1 MPASPSLLRHLL
13 HDGLVT
19 AAFCCAIAL
28 ALTLGGHG
36 RWDVQLAYSLAI
48 GLPSWLII
56 EAGRFALSGGSNR
69 WPRGWRGVL
78 LVLAGSGCGL
88 VLGTLLGDA
97 YSGHAQ
103 PLWSSPWL
111 PSTLVITLLA
121 AAAISFFFHSRAQA
135 QQLAL
140 QAAQA
145 QRDAA
150 QARLALLQAQLEPH
164 MLFNTLANLRV
175 LIATDAPRAQAM
187 LDHLID
193 YLRATLGA
201 SRATPLHPL
210 REEFARLADYL
221 ALIAVRMG
229 PRLRF
234 SLDLPAPLAP
244 LPVPALVLQP
254 LVENAIR
261 HGLEPCVEGGTV
273 RVQARLLEGGA
284 RLQLTVHDSGA
295 GLGGASQPTEG
306 GTHFGLSQV
315 RERLATL
322 YGAAGTLELAP
333 GPEGGTL
340 ATVTLPLPTP

>member
-1 MPASPSLLRHLL
+1 MPTCPCLLRRLL

-28 ALTLGGHG
+28 ALTLAGRG

-48 GLPSWLII
+48 GLSAWLVIDL
-56 EAGRFALSGGSNR
+56 GRFALNGGKG

-78 LVLAGSGCGL
+78 LVAVGSVCGL
-88 VLGTLLGDA
+88 VLGSQVGDA
-97 YSGHAQ
+97 YSGQAA
-103 PLWSSPWL
+103 PLWRSRWP
-111 PSTLVITLLA
+111 PSTLVITVLA
-121 AAAISFFFHSRAQA
+121 AVAVSFFLHSRART

-175 LIATDAPRAQAM
+175 LVATDPARAQAM
-187 LDHLID
+187 LDHLIAW
-193 YLRATLGA
+193 LRATLGA
-201 SRATPLHPL
+201 SRASLHPL
-210 REEFARLADYL
+210 QDEFARLADYL
-221 ALIAVRMG
+221 ALIAVRMD
-229 PRLRF
+229 PRLHF
-234 SLDLPAPLAP
+234 ALDLPAPLAQ

-261 HGLEPCVEGGTV
+261 HGLEPRVEGGEV
-273 RVQARLLEGGA
+273 RVQARLLEGGTH
-284 RLQLTVHDSGA
+284 LQLTVHDSGA
-295 GLGGASQPTEG
+295 GLGGAPQSTEG

-333 GPEGGTL
+333 DPEGGTL